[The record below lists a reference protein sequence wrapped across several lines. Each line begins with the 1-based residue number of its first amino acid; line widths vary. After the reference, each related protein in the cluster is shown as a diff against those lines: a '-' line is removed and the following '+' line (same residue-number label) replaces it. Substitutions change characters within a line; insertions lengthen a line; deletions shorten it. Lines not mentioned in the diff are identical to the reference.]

1 MQRLVTPMKLTLG
14 QAAKHT
20 GINKAT
26 LSRYLKQGK
35 ISAEKQ
41 QDGSYRIDPSELDR
55 LQDIRTTD
63 HRVSNP
69 AMPQTETP
77 HETRVLQREIEL
89 LREQLRDKDMII
101 ADLREE
107 RNEWRKQAQTLLLP
121 RSSEQAQQAPE
132 QPRSWWQR
140 LWS

>member
-1 MQRLVTPMKLTLG
+1 MKLTLG

-26 LSRYLKQGK
+26 LSRYLKHGK

-55 LQDIRTTD
+55 LQAIRTTD
-63 HRVSNP
+63 HRLSNP
-69 AMPQTETP
+69 AMPQTEPP
-77 HETRVLQREIEL
+77 HDTRVLQREIDL
-89 LREQLRDKDMII
+89 LREQLRDKDLII

-121 RSSEQAQQAPE
+121 HSLEKEQQAPE
-132 QPRSWWQR
+132 KPRSWWQR